1 MLNMVPEGIRV
12 KSKNGGGGSHTKQS
26 EYMVTPVEVI
36 AYGQHSALLYVYD
49 SGVPILYH
57 EFKTIPLCCQ

>member
-1 MLNMVPEGIRV
+1 MLNTVPEGIRV
-12 KSKNGGGGSHTKQS
+12 KSKKGGGSHTKQS

-36 AYGQHSALLYVYD
+36 AYGQHSALLYVWD

-57 EFKTIPLCCQ
+57 EFK